1 MRGGTVTYKLDMS
14 MMFAMH
20 DALRRDLERVGRIA
34 GRLDDDPAKRLR
46 AAAGWE
52 LFKRFLVNHHESEDE
67 ALWPA
72 LRAAVAARPDQ
83 AALVDALEAEHA
95 VIDPLLAAIDAA
107 AADPDGGHER
117 FGGLVD
123 ELIIELSAHL
133 THEEKDG
140 LPLID
145 IAVTE
150 EQWQHFNSVNAERN
164 RPDAAMFMPWLF
176 DGADPQRLDALL
188 GKFPPQMLTVFREQ
202 WAPAYAA
209 RDLWK
214 GL

>member
-1 MRGGTVTYKLDMS
+1 MAYKLDMS

-34 GRLDDDPAKRLR
+34 GRLDDDPAKLLR
-46 AAAGWE
+46 AASGWE
-52 LFKRFLVNHHESEDE
+52 LFKKFLVNHHESEDE

-72 LRAAVAARPDQ
+72 LRAAVAAHPDQ

-95 VIDPLLAAIDAA
+95 VIDPLLRAIDLA

-145 IAVTE
+145 RSITE
-150 EQWQHFNSVNAERN
+150 EEWQHFNSANAERN
-164 RPDAAMFMPWLF
+164 RPAAAMFMPWLLE
-176 DGADPQRLDALL
+176 GTDPQRLDALL
-188 GKFPPQMLTVFREQ
+188 GKFPPPMVPVFREQ

-209 RDLWK
+209 RDPWK

>member
-1 MRGGTVTYKLDMS
+1 MEYKLDMS

-34 GRLDDDPAKRLR
+34 GRLDDDPAKLLH

-52 LFKRFLVNHHESEDE
+52 LFKKFLVNHHESEDE

-72 LRAAVAARPDQ
+72 LRKAVAANPDQ
-83 AALVDALEAEHA
+83 VALVDALEAEHA

-107 AADPDGGHER
+107 AADPESGHER
-117 FGGLVD
+117 FGGIVD
-123 ELIIELSAHL
+123 ELIIELPAHL
-133 THEEKDG
+133 THEERDG

-145 IAVTE
+145 VSLTPE
-150 EQWQHFNSVNAERN
+150 EWQHFNSVNTERN
-164 RPDAAMFMPWLF
+164 RPDAAMYMPWLF
-176 DGADPQRLDALL
+176 DGADQQTLDALL

-209 RDLWK
+209 LDAWK

>member
-1 MRGGTVTYKLDMS
+1 MTYKLDMS

-34 GRLDDDPAKRLR
+34 GRLDDDPAQLLR

-52 LFKRFLVNHHESEDE
+52 LFKKFLVNHHESEDA

-95 VIDPLLAAIDAA
+95 VIDPLLAAIDTA
-107 AADPDGGHER
+107 AADPDGGRER

-164 RPDAAMFMPWLF
+164 RADAAMFMPWLF
-176 DGADPQRLDALL
+176 DGADRERLDSLL
-188 GKFPPQMLTVFREQ
+188 GKFPPPMLAVFREQ

>member
-1 MRGGTVTYKLDMS
+1 MTYKLDMS

-150 EQWQHFNSVNAERN
+150 EQWQHFNFVNAERN

>member
-1 MRGGTVTYKLDMS
+1 MEYRLDMS

-20 DALRRDLERVGRIA
+20 DAMRRDLERVGRIA
-34 GRLDDDPAKRLR
+34 VRLDGDPAKLLH

-52 LFKRFLVNHHESEDE
+52 LFKKFLVNHHESEDE

-72 LRAAVAARPDQ
+72 LRTAVAARPDQ

-95 VIDPLLAAIDAA
+95 GIDPLLAAIDAA

-150 EQWQHFNSVNAERN
+150 EQWQRFNFVNAERN

-176 DGADPQRLDALL
+176 DGADRERRDSLL
-188 GKFPPQMLTVFREQ
+188 GKFPPPMLALFREQ

>member
-1 MRGGTVTYKLDMS
+1 MS

-34 GRLDDDPAKRLR
+34 GRLDDDPAKLLR

-52 LFKRFLVNHHESEDE
+52 LFKKFLVNHHESEDE

-107 AADPDGGHER
+107 AADAEGGRER

-176 DGADPQRLDALL
+176 DGADRQRLDSLL
-188 GKFPPQMLTVFREQ
+188 GKFPPPMLTVFREQ

>member
-34 GRLDDDPAKRLR
+34 GRLDDDPAKLLR

-52 LFKRFLVNHHESEDE
+52 LFKKFLVNHHESEDE

-72 LRAAVAARPDQ
+72 LRTAVAARPDQ

-150 EQWQHFNSVNAERN
+150 EQWQHFNFVNAERN

-176 DGADPQRLDALL
+176 DGADRERRDSLL
-188 GKFPPQMLTVFREQ
+188 GKFPPPMLAVFREQ

>member
-1 MRGGTVTYKLDMS
+1 VESKLDMS

-20 DALRRDLERVGRIA
+20 DAMRRDLERVGRIA
-34 GRLDDDPAKRLR
+34 VRLDGDPAKLLH

-52 LFKRFLVNHHESEDE
+52 LFKKFLVNHHESEDE

-72 LRAAVAARPDQ
+72 LRAAVAAHPDQ
-83 AALVDALEAEHA
+83 VALVDALEAEHA
-95 VIDPLLAAIDAA
+95 GIDPLLAAIDAA
-107 AADPDGGHER
+107 AADPESGHER
-117 FGGLVD
+117 FGGIVD
-123 ELIIELSAHL
+123 ELITELSAHL

-145 IAVTE
+145 ASITPE
-150 EQWQHFNSVNAERN
+150 EWQHFNSVNTERN
-164 RPDAAMFMPWLF
+164 RPDAAMYMPWLL
-176 DGADPQRLDALL
+176 DGVDQQTLDALL
-188 GKFPPQMLTVFREQ
+188 GKFPPQMLTVFRER

-209 RDLWK
+209 RDVWK